1 MATTSPPRPAPPPPA
16 PPPSA
21 LPRRREPRPLPRQVA
36 AVVADVPRFVTAPM
50 LRWWHLRWG
59 ATDGEVAAL
68 MPGDELVPGSHYR
81 STRAISVE
89 APPEAVWPWLVQ
101 VGCGRAGWYSDD
113 LLDNLGRPSARWIDP
128 TLQHLEVGQWI
139 PMSPGTPTDTTAFR
153 VHSFEEDSWL
163 LWTKPDSTWCWRL
176 TPMPGGRTRL
186 VSRVRARYDWSRPQL
201 ALLGVALLE
210 VGDFAMMRRMLI
222 GIRNRAEDHHAAQR
236 RSLRPR

>member
-1 MATTSPPRPAPPPPA
+1 MATTSPPPP
-16 PPPSA
+16 A

-36 AVVADVPRFVTAPM
+36 AVVADVPRFVTAPL

-59 ATDGEVAAL
+59 ATDGEVTAV

-81 STRAISVE
+81 STRAISIE
-89 APPEAVWPWLVQ
+89 APPEGVWPWLVQ

-139 PMSPGTPTDTTAFR
+139 PMSPGTPTEATAFR

-163 LWTKPDSTWCWRL
+163 LWAKPDSTWCWRL

-210 VGDFAMMRRMLI
+210 IGDFAMMRRMLI
-222 GIRNRAEDHHAAQR
+222 GVRDRAEDHHAAQR
-236 RSLRPR
+236 RSPRHG